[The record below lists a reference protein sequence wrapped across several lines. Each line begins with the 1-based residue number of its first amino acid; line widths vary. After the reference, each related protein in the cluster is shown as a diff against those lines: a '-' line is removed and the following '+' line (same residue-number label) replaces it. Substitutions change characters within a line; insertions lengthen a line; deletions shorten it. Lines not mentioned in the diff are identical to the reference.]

1 MSLLR
6 KNTLNFIK
14 YLVVCK
20 KNSTFAP
27 KLNETIPTTKIMCN
41 ISKETILRANRRVS
55 CPASTSKPSTRGNI
69 VVSARYR
76 GTTFSQSISMATIRA
91 NYGAAL
97 QHAK

>member
-1 MSLLR
+1 MKNLIFLL
-6 KNTLNFIK
+6 KNLHK
-14 YLVVCK
+14 SK

-41 ISKETILRANRRVS
+41 ISRETILRANRKVS
-55 CPASTSKPSTRGNI
+55 CPATASKPSNHGNI

-76 GTTFSQSISMATIRA
+76 GTTFSQSISISTIRA

>member
-1 MSLLR
+1 MKNLIFLL
-6 KNTLNFIK
+6 KNLHK
-14 YLVVCK
+14 SK

-55 CPASTSKPSTRGNI
+55 CSASTSKTSNCGNI
-69 VVSARYR
+69 VVSARYG

-97 QHAK
+97 QHVK

>member
-1 MSLLR
+1 MKKLFFLL
-6 KNTLNFIK
+6 KNLHK
-14 YLVVCK
+14 SK
-20 KNSTFAP
+20 KNCTFAP
-27 KLNETIPTTKIMCN
+27 KLNRNIPASQIMCN

-55 CPASTSKPSTRGNI
+55 CSATTSKPSNHGNI

-76 GTTFSQSISMATIRA
+76 GTTFSQSISMTTIRA